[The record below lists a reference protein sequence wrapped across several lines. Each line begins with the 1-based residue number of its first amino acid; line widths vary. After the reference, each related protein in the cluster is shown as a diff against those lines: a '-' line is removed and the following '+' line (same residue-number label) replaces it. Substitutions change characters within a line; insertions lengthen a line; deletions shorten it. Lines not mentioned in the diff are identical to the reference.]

1 MTKKNLSWRLLAFAI
16 FTLFT
21 LKGIG
26 QEMKVTITSLLSEM
40 TDRTKLAQFPYPE
53 YTCKQFSSY
62 NKSSKKPG
70 DFTWFANLD
79 NNYFIRTEINN
90 GRREFVLFDAEGP
103 GAVVRLWTTF
113 SRYDRKGI
121 FRFYFDN
128 ETKPGI
134 EGEPMDLISGGKLVG
149 SPLSFSVSEET
160 DYNRRGH
167 NLYLPIP
174 YSHHLKITYETNG
187 IVKARDGNN
196 ETNEK
201 GEMFYYHIDYRTYKS
216 GTEVKTFEIND
227 LTKYSKNIKETLEK
241 LEKRDRGI
249 NDLQLKTETFSGK
262 LVPGRQKRISIEGSN
277 QAIRKIQI
285 KINAA
290 NFEQSLRSTVI
301 SASFDGKQTIW
312 APVGDFFGAGYKI
325 IPTSTWYQEV
335 KSDGTIEVFWV
346 MPFKSKCLFTI
357 INYGEQ
363 DVEIVDGKIFT
374 SSWKWDERSMY
385 FGSSWYQNTRIN
397 TGLVK
402 ERDGKGDMF
411 DVKYTTLNG
420 QGVYVGDGVTL
431 FNCSPAWWGEGDEKI
446 FVDNE
451 AFPSHFGTGTEDYY
465 GYAWCRPEKFIHPF
479 IAQPDGSGNLNIG
492 YTSNLRYRSLDAIP
506 FKNHLQFDME
516 LWHWGYTTMNH
527 APVTYWY
534 IRPDGNCEIKPDIA
548 GVKEPVVTKRE
559 QIFPPI
565 INNQQMVEG
574 EDLVLVKLTGTGI
587 ARVRPIQV
595 PEKPNWTKAMM
606 AWTGAKQGEEVTF
619 KFICQKP
626 GDYNIALNTLMI
638 SDMTKMQFL
647 LNNKVVESSYKSSST
662 TSREKLVTLTGTKLN
677 AGDNLLTIKIAGKEP
692 IEDQNIGIDNLLFIR
707 L

>member
-1 MTKKNLSWRLLAFAI
+1 MKKNFNLTLIAFSI
-16 FTLFT
+16 STLFSFSC
-21 LKGIG
+21 LS
-26 QEMKVTITSLLSEM
+26 QESKITMKSLLSEM
-40 TDRTKLAQFPYPE
+40 ADRERMAQFPEPE

-62 NKSSKKPG
+62 NRSSSKPG
-70 DFTWFANLD
+70 DYTWFANAD
-79 NNYFIRTEINN
+79 NNSFLRTEQIN

-103 GAVVRLWTTF
+103 GALVRFWTTF

-174 YSHHLKITYETNG
+174 YFRHLKITYETNG
-187 IVKARDGNN
+187 ISKARDGITDTI
-196 ETNEK
+196 EP
-201 GEMFYYHIDYRTYKS
+201 GEMFYYQIDYRTYKP
-216 GTEVKTFEIND
+216 GTEVETFNLND
-227 LTKYSKNIKETLEK
+227 LTKYSQIIKETLNK

-249 NDLQLKTETFSGK
+249 NDSQLKTKTFSGK
-262 LVPGRQKRISIEGSN
+262 LVPGQKKQISIEGSS
-277 QAIRKIQI
+277 QAIRKIEI
-285 KINAA
+285 KMNAG
-290 NFEQSLRSTVI
+290 NLEQAMRSTVI

-335 KSDGTIEVFWV
+335 KPDGTIEVFWI
-346 MPFKSKCLFTI
+346 MPFKSKCELTFT
-357 INYGEQ
+357 NYGKQ
-363 DVEIVDGKIFT
+363 DVDLVVGKIFT
-374 SSWKWDERSMY
+374 TKWKWDNRSMY

-402 ERDGKGDMF
+402 EKDGKGDMF
-411 DVKYTTLNG
+411 DIKYTTLNG

-465 GYAWCRPEKFIHPF
+465 GYAWCRPEKFTYPF

-492 YTSNLRYRSLDAIP
+492 YTTNMRYRTLDAIP
-506 FKNHLQFDME
+506 FKSHLQFDME

-527 APVTYWY
+527 APVAYWY

-559 QIFPPI
+559 QIFPPL

-574 EDLVLVKLTGTGI
+574 EDLVLVKLTGSGM
-587 ARVRPIQV
+587 ARIRPIQV
-595 PEKPNWTKAMM
+595 PDKPNWTKAMM
-606 AWTGAKQGEEVTF
+606 TWTGAKQGDAVTF

-638 SDMTKMQFL
+638 SDMSKIQFL
-647 LNNKVVESSYKSSST
+647 LNDKVVESSYQSTST
-662 TSREKLVTLTGTKLN
+662 TTREKLVTLKGTKVST
-677 AGDNLLTIKIAGKEP
+677 GDNLLTIKIVGKEP
-692 IEDQNIGIDNLLFIR
+692 NEDQNIGIDNLLFNR